1 MFFFP
6 LGVQDE
12 QTIMNNQQLI
22 PDQQA
27 GTQYKTYPPIQ
38 FEISDAQSAVNKQF
52 FSVTIL
58 MQCRI
63 SAPTEPWKR
72 HRKSCCRGR
81 PCRFVCGFV
90 CGFIS
95 FPVYLQGGFCL
106 LRFIHFQYSVTYSA
120 FLWVINL
127 WTWTKVLHSQ
137 SPWELR
143 CWFIFFQDNDMNLY
157 FNILWSKSVLL
168 SWT

>member
-63 SAPTEPWKR
+63 SAPTEP
-72 HRKSCCRGR
+72 
-81 PCRFVCGFV
+81 
-90 CGFIS
+90 
-95 FPVYLQGGFCL
+95 
-106 LRFIHFQYSVTYSA
+106 
-120 FLWVINL
+120 
-127 WTWTKVLHSQ
+127 
-137 SPWELR
+137 
-143 CWFIFFQDNDMNLY
+143 
-157 FNILWSKSVLL
+157 
-168 SWT
+168 